1 MKLETWLSIGSLSV
15 AIFSIIYTY
24 VSEKKLR
31 KQQIE
36 INNQILSQN
45 QEGEINKK
53 KALICADTYKS
64 GQGWRMKI
72 YNKGEATARNI
83 RFYSEDIEK
92 DKSRIIVRLKLNPY
106 PRLNKHDHFD
116 VVLHLCSGHNP
127 APIVK
132 FIWDDEF
139 GNDQEREQ
147 TLNLTF

>member
-15 AIFSIIYTY
+15 AIFSIIYTC

-31 KQQIE
+31 KQQIK

-92 DKSRIIVRLKLNPY
+92 DTRIIVRVNLDSIPL
-106 PRLNKHDHFD
+106 LNKNEHFD
-116 VVLHLCSGHNP
+116 VVLQLCSGHHP

>member
-1 MKLETWLSIGSLSV
+1 MKLETWLALGSLIV
-15 AIFSIIYTY
+15 AFLSMIYTY
-24 VSEKKLR
+24 IWGEKLR
-31 KQQIE
+31 KQQIK
-36 INNQILSQN
+36 INDQILSQN
-45 QEGEINKK
+45 QEEETNKK
-53 KALICADTYKS
+53 KALICADTCKVD
-64 GQGWRMKI
+64 GGWRMKI

-106 PRLNKHDHFD
+106 PLLNKHDHFD
-116 VVLHLCSGHNP
+116 VVLQLGSGHNP

>member
-1 MKLETWLSIGSLSV
+1 MKLETWLAIGGLIVAFLSML
-15 AIFSIIYTY
+15 YTY
-24 VSEKKLR
+24 IWGEKLR
-31 KQQIE
+31 KQQIK
-36 INNQILSQN
+36 INDQILSQN
-45 QEGEINKK
+45 QEEETNKK
-53 KALICADTYKS
+53 KALICADTCKVD
-64 GQGWRMKI
+64 GGWRMKI

-106 PRLNKHDHFD
+106 PLLNKHDHFD